1 MTGFGWPLK
10 KRHKWL
16 VNYSTMIKAVI
27 FDLDN
32 TLIDFMSMKK
42 AASAAAANAM
52 ITAGLKDYPEDL
64 ADTLFSFYLDHG
76 IESDDAFENYLLQEY
91 NAVNYRI
98 LAAAVNAYL
107 KEKYLHLNPYPGV
120 VDTLEEF
127 KRQGF
132 MLGVVSDGLRLKAW
146 MRLNEAGLDKYF
158 DAVVTY
164 DDTGRQKPAREPFLR
179 ICDELGVIPEECLMV
194 GDWPERDIQGGK
206 LAGMRT
212 CLAKYG
218 QMGHAAADYE
228 IEDFADLLDIVA
240 DPRIQ

>member
-1 MTGFGWPLK
+1 
-10 KRHKWL
+10 
-16 VNYSTMIKAVI
+16 MIKAII

-52 ITAGLKDYPEDL
+52 IKTGLKDYPQDL

-76 IESDDAFENYLLQEY
+76 IESDDAFEEYLLREY
-91 NAVNYRI
+91 QAVDYRI

-107 KEKYLHLNPYPGV
+107 KEKYLHLKPYPGV
-120 VDTLEEF
+120 VDTLEKL

-132 MLGVVSDGLRLKAW
+132 KLGIVSDGLRLKAW
-146 MRLNEAGLDKYF
+146 MRLNEAGLDGYL

-164 DDTGRQKPAREPFLR
+164 DDTGQKKPAKEPFLL
-179 ICDELGVIPEECLMV
+179 ICDQLDVKPEECLMV
-194 GDWPERDIQGGK
+194 GDWPAKDMQGGR
-206 LAGMRT
+206 LAGMKT

-218 QMGHAAADYE
+218 QKLQAKADYE
-228 IEDFADLLDIVA
+228 ISAFERLLDVISECKNEGNGKL
-240 DPRIQ
+240 